1 MSSRETELA
10 KFNRCLNTEEGE
22 ALVAELRSAWATGSV
37 HTPGDPY
44 QTAYYAGLLDA
55 FRQIEAYYQ
64 GHMLNDEVVVH
75 E

>member
-1 MSSRETELA
+1 MSSRESLLA
-10 KFNRCLNTEEGE
+10 QYNRVLNTEEGE
-22 ALVAELRSAWATGSV
+22 ALVTELRSAWATGSV

-55 FRQIEAYYQ
+55 FRQIEAFQQ